1 MSVAGLRTAARE
13 TVSGLPREFWWLW
26 LSTLVNRL
34 GAFVA
39 TFMALYL
46 TLDRGYSA
54 SYAGL
59 VAALHGLGGVI
70 SSLGAGV
77 MTDRLGR
84 RPTML
89 IAQLSTA
96 VSVAVLGFMVHPF
109 AIAGVAFL
117 VGMASNAS
125 RPAVQAM
132 MADIVPPKDRVRAF
146 SLNYWAINLGFAVSS
161 AAAGFIAEYS
171 YLAGFIGEAL
181 MTLVCAVLVFVKV
194 PESRPAQTPVK
205 TADGKRA
212 KDEVRLITVLRDGR
226 FMGVVGLSFL
236 VSLIFQ
242 QGYVG
247 LPVAMGADGL
257 SSSDFGTAIAVNG
270 VLIVALQIPVTRFI
284 QHRDPRRLLIISS
297 VLAGYGFGLTAFAGS
312 VAVYALTVC
321 VWTLA
326 EIVNAPTQT
335 GLVVQLSPA
344 QGRGRY
350 QGVYTMS
357 WSVAALVAPLMSG
370 FVIDHYGAAWL
381 WGACAVIGTVAAL
394 GYWLLMRNLP
404 REETPGEE
412 NVPEPAPVPA
422 QARPDQAEPDPAA
435 AVDESDSVVKAS
447 SAAYALGLVRGGRL
461 AVEPMLNMA
470 RDTRRDGEIRQGE
483 LDLPRRGTGRGDTL
497 AVSARVAPLGS
508 RLVLLLVEDLTEA
521 RRIEAVR
528 RDFVANVSH
537 ELKTP
542 TGALSLLPRRSWT
555 PPTTRRRSSGSP
567 DGCRSRR
574 PG

>member
-1 MSVAGLRTAARE
+1 MSVAGLRTAVRE
-13 TVSGLPREFWWLW
+13 TVSGLPRAFWWLW

-34 GAFVA
+34 GGFVA

-46 TLDRGYSA
+46 TLERGYSA

-59 VAALHGLGGVI
+59 VVALHGLGGVV

-89 IAQLSTA
+89 IAQLSMA
-96 VSVAVLGFMVHPF
+96 VSVAVLGFMEHPV
-109 AIAGVAFL
+109 AIAVVALF

-146 SLNYWAINLGFAVSS
+146 SLNYWAINLGFAVS
-161 AAAGFIAEYS
+161 AAGAGFIAEYS
-171 YLAGFIGEAL
+171 YLAGFLVEAVMVL
-181 MTLVCAVLVFVKV
+181 ACAVVVFLKV
-194 PESRPAQTPVK
+194 PESRPAQAPVK
-205 TADGKRA
+205 RVGGKRA
-212 KDEVRLITVLRDGR
+212 KDEVRLTTVLRDGR

-236 VSLIFQ
+236 VALIFQ

-297 VLAGYGFGLTAFAGS
+297 LVAGYGFGLTAFAGS

-370 FVIDHYGAAWL
+370 FVIDRYGAAWL
-381 WGACAVIGTVAAL
+381 WGACAVIGTVAGL
-394 GYWLLMRNLP
+394 GYWLLMRDLP
-404 REETPGEE
+404 REEVLGEE
-412 NVPEPAPVPA
+412 PVIEPAPVPA

-435 AVDESDSVVKAS
+435 TMER
-447 SAAYALGLVRGGRL
+447 AADPGPVR
-461 AVEPMLNMA
+461 
-470 RDTRRDGEIRQGE
+470 T
-483 LDLPRRGTGRGDTL
+483 
-497 AVSARVAPLGS
+497 
-508 RLVLLLVEDLTEA
+508 
-521 RRIEAVR
+521 
-528 RDFVANVSH
+528 
-537 ELKTP
+537 TP
-542 TGALSLLPRRSWT
+542 
-555 PPTTRRRSSGSP
+555 
-567 DGCRSRR
+567 
-574 PG
+574 

>member
-34 GAFVA
+34 GGFVA

-89 IAQLSTA
+89 IAQLSMA
-96 VSVAVLGFMVHPF
+96 VSVAVLGFMEHPV
-109 AIAGVAFL
+109 AIAAVAFF
-117 VGMASNAS
+117 VGMASSAS

-161 AAAGFIAEYS
+161 AGAGFIAEYS
-171 YLAGFIGEAL
+171 YLAGFLGEAL
-181 MTLVCAVLVFVKV
+181 MVLACAVVVFLKV
-194 PESRPAQTPVK
+194 PESRPPQAAPVK
-205 TADGKRA
+205 TAGGKRA
-212 KDEVRLITVLRDGR
+212 KDEVRITTVLRDGR

-297 VLAGYGFGLTAFAGS
+297 LLAGYGFGLTAFAGS

-350 QGVYTMS
+350 QGMYTMS

-381 WGACAVIGTVAAL
+381 WGACAVIGTVAGL

-404 REETPGEE
+404 RAEILTEEA
-412 NVPEPAPVPA
+412 VPEPAPVPA
-422 QARPDQAEPDPAA
+422 QARPDQAEPDPAPA
-435 AVDESDSVVKAS
+435 
-447 SAAYALGLVRGGRL
+447 
-461 AVEPMLNMA
+461 
-470 RDTRRDGEIRQGE
+470 
-483 LDLPRRGTGRGDTL
+483 
-497 AVSARVAPLGS
+497 
-508 RLVLLLVEDLTEA
+508 
-521 RRIEAVR
+521 IERA
-528 RDFVANVSH
+528 
-537 ELKTP
+537 
-542 TGALSLLPRRSWT
+542 G
-555 PPTTRRRSSGSP
+555 
-567 DGCRSRR
+567 
-574 PG
+574 